1 MVPVADSPTQADVV
15 QAAQSLDQQEFTRDD
30 LAAKLGAKKSD
41 FKDGFKAARQAGQL
55 EKVRDDEDGVGV
67 FRLAD

>member
-1 MVPVADSPTQADVV
+1 VANSPTQADVV
-15 QAAQSLDQQEFTRDD
+15 QAAQSLDKQEFTRDD

-55 EKVRDDEDGVGV
+55 EKLREDQDGTGI
-67 FRLAD
+67 FRLAG